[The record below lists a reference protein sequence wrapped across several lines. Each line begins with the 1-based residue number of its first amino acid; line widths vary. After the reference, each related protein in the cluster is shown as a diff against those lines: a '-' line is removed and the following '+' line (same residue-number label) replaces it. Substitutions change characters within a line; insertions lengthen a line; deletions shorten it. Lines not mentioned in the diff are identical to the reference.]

1 MASRRGFL
9 MCYPAWLSPLEFFN
23 TYDGW
28 QDYVNCLYEIYLIDF
43 IQNPIVINGKR
54 IQQRRLPQIQGKD
67 KAFWHICGHD
77 NEQNLPKDFS
87 RFERIRWPKAIILN
101 RDDTTIKIW
110 QDNHYAKAG
119 EKLQIS
125 IWFNEEYLVVL
136 EPRNDY
142 ILFITAYCTDRNHK
156 IRALQK
162 RFNEKCQEG
171 YVL

>member
-1 MASRRGFL
+1 MGIKALLKNEGINVVRELNTKEVKTIAKDIAIKLCLAFPEHNLSRSEL
-9 MCYPAWLSPLEFFN
+9 CESLSS
-23 TYDGW
+23 
-28 QDYVNCLYEIYLIDF
+28 IKMYL
-43 IQNPIVINGKR
+43 
-54 IQQRRLPQIQGKD
+54 
-67 KAFWHICGHD
+67 A
-77 NEQNLPKDFS
+77 NLPKDFS